1 MEIILLARP
10 KEFNREKVLEQAM
23 LVFWENGYECTS
35 MQDLVGAMGINR
47 GSLYATFGGK
57 RALHLEALEY
67 FYKTQIETML
77 APLRA
82 AGSKRAAI
90 REIFENEAR
99 CACENGDRRGCM
111 MYNAAV
117 ELCPSDGE
125 VLERVA
131 TGLRR
136 VETCF
141 YEALQTAKENGELN
155 SASDPRALARYLTN
169 SLNGLRVMCMVFE
182 DHGTLDDIV
191 NTSLSML
198 DR

>member
-1 MEIILLARP
+1 
-10 KEFNREKVLEQAM
+10 
-23 LVFWENGYECTS
+23 
-35 MQDLVGAMGINR
+35 
-47 GSLYATFGGK
+47 
-57 RALHLEALEY
+57 
-67 FYKTQIETML
+67 
-77 APLRA
+77 
-82 AGSKRAAI
+82 
-90 REIFENEAR
+90 
-99 CACENGDRRGCM
+99 M

-141 YEALQTAKENGELN
+141 YEALQSAKDNGELHV
-155 SASDPRALARYLTN
+155 ASDPRALARFLTN